1 MTMLILIS
9 FVSLASVVCSYMTLD
24 IATRSKRTRE
34 LARKTE
40 RKAQAASEYIGR
52 QPDCPVCI
60 HPYDTMGLGP
70 RVIRDHVIY
79 HEGYGL
85 GVRKSYREIPKDPP
99 PVKIPNLE
107 ELALQIAQ
115 KRLPKPHSRPVVP
128 YDEDLARA
136 GFIEPEMVKVEALPP
151 IRGAN
156 WSEQRQII
164 EANRERALN
173 SIARGVALV
182 QDGEVIHDFDR
193 AVKIITEVYWK
204 RRNQLDG
211 TPIPHQETKQ
221 DEFTF
226 VWHPVEI
233 D

>member
-1 MTMLILIS
+1 MEPRMAYWT
-9 FVSLASVVCSYMTLD
+9 
-24 IATRSKRTRE
+24 
-34 LARKTE
+34 
-40 RKAQAASEYIGR
+40 
-52 QPDCPVCI
+52 PDSHPCRGYGDNICPYPLC
-60 HPYDTMGLGP
+60 PTN
-70 RVIRDHVIY
+70 
-79 HEGYGL
+79 EGYGL
-85 GVRKSYREIPKDPP
+85 RVRQSRYIGEIIQRRQEAKL
-99 PVKIPNLE
+99 PNLE
-107 ELALQIAQ
+107 ELATKKALEC
-115 KRLPKPHSRPVVP
+115 LPKPKVRPVVP

-173 SIARGVALV
+173 SVARGVALV

-193 AVKIITEVYWK
+193 AVQIITEVYWK